1 MLVRSTRLH
10 ARVHLPMTPADMPDM
25 VNLAYAGT
33 SAVAAALLTCFVFIW
48 WHQRKQT
55 LWARQANR
63 LRGERDQ
70 LTEQLNEAQN
80 QIGLLK
86 TALTARLPKATL
98 VAAKAA
104 APVWFD
110 IPTGDSVEHRVLP
123 ADGFAETMPFMPDS
137 PQVH

>member
-1 MLVRSTRLH
+1 
-10 ARVHLPMTPADMPDM
+10 M

-33 SAVAAALLTCFVFIW
+33 SAIAAALVTGLAFLW
-48 WHQRKQT
+48 WHQRRQT
-55 LWARQANR
+55 LWARQASR

-70 LTEQLNEAQN
+70 INEHLKEAKK

-86 TALTARLPKATL
+86 TELAVHLPKAMPALT
-98 VAAKAA
+98 KAA

-110 IPTGDSVEHRVLP
+110 IPAGDSMEHRVLP

-137 PQVH
+137 TRVH